1 VQISFFRKKELGN
14 SIIFISIGAFFLI
27 LSRGMEAD
35 VYIIGPG
42 FLPGLIS
49 ASLIVINIVRFL
61 VIIMS
66 SDGMT
71 ADVISNYRP
80 IYILTILL
88 ISYLAGIII
97 VGLSLATILF
107 IYILMSILGN
117 RSLFQK
123 ILIALAVTFA
133 IKAIFKWVLVLPLP
147 TGFWNIF

>member
-1 VQISFFRKKELGN
+1 MQISLFRKKELGN
-14 SIIFISIGAFFLI
+14 SVIFISIGIIFLI

-42 FLPGLIS
+42 FFPRLIS
-49 ASLIVINIVRFL
+49 ASLIVINVVRFL

-66 SDGMT
+66 SNGST
-71 ADVISNYRP
+71 ADVMSNSRP
-80 IYILTILL
+80 LYILTILL

-97 VGLSLATILF
+97 VGLSLATVLF
-107 IYILMSILGN
+107 IYVLMSILGN

>member
-66 SDGMT
+66 SDGST